1 MRILRNQPPV
11 IGYRVRVVEAQQAA
25 DEQMCVCGRI
35 KKANRV
41 NNEDGY
47 RLTGFH
53 FFTFFFFYGSVPG
66 VLICLQST
74 TITHIV
80 RGFRILLNL
89 QEGNDIQ
96 IDIQW

>member
-1 MRILRNQPPV
+1 M
-11 IGYRVRVVEAQQAA
+11 EAQQAA